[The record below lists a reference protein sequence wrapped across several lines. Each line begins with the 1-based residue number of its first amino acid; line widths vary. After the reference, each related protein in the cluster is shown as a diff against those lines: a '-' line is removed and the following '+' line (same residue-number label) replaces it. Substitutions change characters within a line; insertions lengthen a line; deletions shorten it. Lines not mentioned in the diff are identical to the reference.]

1 MKNLFL
7 DSQIWLDLY
16 SFSNDDLTQFKKLKD
31 MLGTDIH
38 LFVTEQVKN
47 EVKRNR
53 ENKIKAALSQFQEL
67 KIQPCI

>member
-1 MKNLFL
+1 
-7 DSQIWLDLY
+7 
-16 SFSNDDLTQFKKLKD
+16 
-31 MLGTDIH
+31 MLGTDIR

-67 KIQPCI
+67 

>member
-1 MKNLFL
+1 MMKNLFL

-16 SFSNDDLTQFKKLKD
+16 YFSNDDLTQFKKLKD
-31 MLGTDIH
+31 MLGTDIR

-67 KIQPCI
+67 KI